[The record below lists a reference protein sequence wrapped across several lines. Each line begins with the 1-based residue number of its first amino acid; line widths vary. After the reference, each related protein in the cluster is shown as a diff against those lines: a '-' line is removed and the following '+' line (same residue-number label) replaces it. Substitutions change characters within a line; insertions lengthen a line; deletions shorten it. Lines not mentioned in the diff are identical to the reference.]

1 MGLKTRL
8 LQKESLA
15 RYLQQDQRLAKT
27 LTAKDLIALGVGAV
41 IGTGI
46 FILPGTIAA
55 LHSGPAITISFMIAA
70 VVCAV
75 AAMCYAEFS
84 SALPVAG
91 SAYSYGN
98 IIFGEL
104 IGWLLGWSL
113 FLEYMLSVAAVST
126 GWSAYFVAFIEGF
139 GWHIPK
145 AITGSFDPANGTYI
159 NLFAVLIVL
168 LISFLL
174 TTGTRSSTRV
184 NNLMV
189 LIKIGVVLLFLG
201 VGIFY
206 VKPSNWQPFMPFGV
220 SGIFKGASLVFFAY
234 LGFDCVSA
242 SAAEVKNPQKNLPI
256 GIIGTLV
263 ICTLLYILVAFVLTG
278 MVSYRELNVANP
290 VTFAL
295 QVVHQN
301 WFAGLI
307 SLGALAGM
315 FTMMLTMTYSSSRL
329 IYSIGRDGLLPKAL
343 GKIEAKHQT
352 PINSVRVVTVV
363 IATLGGLVSLNQLT
377 NLVNIGTLI
386 AFFFMSIGVIPLRKR
401 QDIPNKNGFKV
412 PFYPFLPLL
421 SGALCL
427 LMLFEL
433 PLETWLAAIVWFILG
448 LIVYFSYG
456 IKHSRLNES

>member
-1 MGLKTRL
+1 MGLGARL
-8 LQKESLA
+8 FRKESLE

-55 LHSGPAITISFMIAA
+55 LHSGPAITLSFMIAA

-104 IGWLLGWSL
+104 IGWLLGWAL

-126 GWSAYFVAFIEGF
+126 GWSAYFVSFIEGF
-139 GWHIPK
+139 GVHIPK
-145 AITGSFDPANGTYI
+145 AITGSFNPAQGTYV

-168 LISFLL
+168 LISALL
-174 TTGTRSSTRV
+174 MTGTRSSTRI

-189 LIKIGVVLLFLG
+189 MIKIGVVLLFLV

-206 VKPSNWQPFMPFGV
+206 VKSSNWQPFMPFGV
-220 SGIFKGASLVFFAY
+220 SGVFKGASLVFFAY

-290 VTFAL
+290 VAFAL
-295 QVVHQN
+295 QVVHQK
-301 WFAGLI
+301 WFAGLL

-329 IYSIGRDGLLPKAL
+329 VYSIGRDGLLPKML
-343 GKIEAKHQT
+343 GKIEPRHQT
-352 PINSVRVVTVV
+352 PINSVRVVTVI
-363 IATLGGLVSLNQLT
+363 IATLGGLVSLDQLT

-401 QDIPNKNGFKV
+401 KDIPNKDGFKV
-412 PFYPFLPLL
+412 PLYPWLPLL
-421 SGALCL
+421 SGLLCL
-427 LMLFEL
+427 FMLFEL
-433 PLETWLAAIVWFILG
+433 PAVTWLAAGVWFILG
-448 LIVYFSYG
+448 LIIYFSYG
-456 IKHSRLNES
+456 LKHSRLND